1 MHKLTFLTPFSL
13 EQGTQAEALSKF
25 AQQANL
31 GSFEPVL
38 FQFTKALSQSLLK
51 DSQYKQYPEL
61 VALGFWLRSSHLKSK
76 LKQVGYDHVST
87 HSSTDEYKP
96 IGCVVHFTP
105 ANVDTMF
112 IYSWIASLLLGNTNI
127 IRVASQDS
135 QSKIMLLALLNKL
148 FTYPEFEQ
156 IRARNVFVTYDK
168 QSHFTDELS
177 ALADA
182 RLIWGGDQSVR
193 LIKQSS
199 SKQNCRDLSFADKYS
214 LSIVNLNEIEKNC
227 DQYAQLLWRDTQAFY
242 QQACSSPRIVIFVV
256 ENIGENIS
264 ENCATKT
271 SLIKSVFAK
280 VNLLAKEDS
289 KNWQDDTRLNEHLVT
304 IQSLSIQSYIE
315 ENGLLQLDQ
324 ISAAFV
330 EPITQETMAQHKGN
344 GLYYI
349 ALATTVEDALDKLVF
364 SDAQSEHAIAAK
376 VQTISVYGFDKEKL
390 RHIAG
395 SKLGQTSFRVQDQ
408 GQALDFSFRWDG
420 YNLLQS
426 LSCKK

>member
-1 MHKLTFLTPFSL
+1 MHKLTFLTPFSF
-13 EQGTQAEALSKF
+13 EQETQTEALSEF
-25 AQQANL
+25 AQQSNL
-31 GSFEPVL
+31 GSFEPIL
-38 FQFTKALSQSLLK
+38 FEFIQALSQSLLK
-51 DSQYKQYPEL
+51 DTQYKQYPEL
-61 VALGFWLRSSHLKSK
+61 VALGFWLRSSHLKTK
-76 LKQVGYDHVST
+76 LKEVGHASASG
-87 HSSTDEYKP
+87 SSGGYKP

-127 IRVASQDS
+127 IRVTSQDS
-135 QSKIMLLALLNKL
+135 QSKMMLLALLNKL
-148 FTYPEFEQ
+148 FKHPEFEQ
-156 IRARNVFVTYDK
+156 ISARNVFVTYDK

-193 LIKQSS
+193 LIKQSP
-199 SKQNCRDLSFADKYS
+199 SKQNCRDLSFADKWS
-214 LSIVNLNEIEKNC
+214 LSIANLNEIEKTN
-227 DQYAQLLWRDTQAFY
+227 DQYAHLLWRDTQAFY
-242 QQACSSPRIVIFVV
+242 QQACSSPRIVIFVG

-264 ENCATKT
+264 ENCAANT

-289 KNWQDDTRLNEHLVT
+289 DNWRDDTRLNEHLVA

-324 ISAAFV
+324 ISAALV
-330 EPITQETMAQHKGN
+330 ESITQETMAQHKGN

-349 ALATTVEDALDKLVF
+349 SLATTVEEALDKLVL
-364 SDAQSEHAIAAK
+364 SDAQSDHAIAAK
-376 VQTISVYGFDKEKL
+376 VQTISVFGFDKEKL
-390 RHIAG
+390 SYVAG

-408 GQALDFSFRWDG
+408 GQALDFSFSWDG
-420 YNLLQS
+420 YNLLES
-426 LSCKK
+426 LSCKI